1 MFQISWFRLQILQ
14 SAVFMYHG
22 QYTGIPAITLLFGL
36 FNIIYSFC
44 PILQY
49 WNGSKSADEKGY
61 QQGLKKKPGPTRKL
75 ALFHEFILKLV
86 RFRLGLVGFVLSDI
100 FGIANSRVS
109 QIFTTWI
116 TLLSNC
122 FSKLIKWLSRNQV
135 KKNMPESFCRLY
147 RKTRVIIDCTE
158 FFSKGQDLHLLSL
171 ILTVLINH
179 EILENVYSE
188 FPPQVHLLLFL
199 MYMVVMSQT
208 DILLNIQ
215 TFLN

>member
-1 MFQISWFRLQILQ
+1 MKKVISKDLR
-14 SAVFMYHG
+14 
-22 QYTGIPAITLLFGL
+22 
-36 FNIIYSFC
+36 
-44 PILQY
+44 
-49 WNGSKSADEKGY
+49 
-61 QQGLKKKPGPTRKL
+61 KKPGPTRKL

-86 RFRLGLVGFVLSDI
+86 RFRLGLDGFVLSDI
-100 FGIANSRVS
+100 FGIAYSCVS

-122 FSKLIKWLSRNQV
+122 FSKLIKWPSRNQV
-135 KKNMPESFCRLY
+135 KKYMPESFCRLY

-158 FFSKGQDLHLLSL
+158 VFFSSKVQDLHLLSL

-179 EILENVYSE
+179 EILENVSSE

-215 TFLN
+215 TF